1 MKRQLHKFETTMWLV
16 IKGVLYLLLMA
27 AFIVILGRRNIGL
40 TRPSRMLAIV
50 GTTFVVVGLLFLYV
64 YGGYDVGRKKSRP
77 IIYSLVLAVG
87 CTDVITYLELMI
99 MRVNNLTT
107 THFTLNGLDHLLVAF
122 LIQVVIIV
130 VFTYAGNWL
139 FFKIHDPERC
149 LVVTDSQ
156 KSLDEIA
163 YAIER
168 FQKQYKIDK
177 VLDYHDGEGVQSALR
192 VVETVFAYN
201 VPTDMRADIMSWSY
215 RYNVNVYFNP
225 EILDIVEV
233 NSKEYVL
240 DDVYLM
246 NKNVKSLTIQQRA
259 AKRLMDIILSVVLGV
274 LTSPFWLIG
283 MLAVKLYDGGPVIYK
298 QERATIHGK
307 RFNVYKI
314 RTMVPD
320 AGNDHSAT
328 KDDDRITP
336 PGRIL
341 RRFRIDEL
349 PQFWNVFIGD
359 MTFVGPRPE
368 MIKNVEEYTEELPE
382 FKYRLRVKAGLTGY
396 AQITGKY
403 NTSPKEKLIM
413 DMMYVEQFSLMRDLQ
428 LIFQTAIAVFRR
440 ESTEGF
446 GEQRQSGYTFEPYEP
461 AKAAAEQAL
470 TEADE
475 EEPAYNETV
484 ESGTDG

>member
-1 MKRQLHKFETTMWLV
+1 MWLV
-16 IKGVLYLLLMA
+16 IKGILYLLLLA
-27 AFIVILGRRNIGL
+27 AFIVILGRRNVGL

-64 YGGYDVGRKKSRP
+64 YGGYDIGRKKSRP
-77 IIYSLVLAVG
+77 IVYSLLLAVG

-107 THFTLNGLDHLLVAF
+107 THFRLSGLELLALAF
-122 LIQVVIIV
+122 IIQIAIIIF
-130 VFTYAGNWL
+130 FTYAGNWL

-156 KSLDEIA
+156 KSLDEIVF
-163 YAIER
+163 AIER
-168 FQKQYKIDK
+168 FRKQYKIIK
-177 VLDYHDGEGVQSALR
+177 VLDYHDREQIQSTLR

-201 VPTDMRADIMSWSY
+201 VPMDIRADIMNWSY
-215 RYNVNVYFNP
+215 KYNVNVYFNP
-225 EILDIVEV
+225 EIWDIVEV

-246 NKNVKSLTIQQRA
+246 NKNVKSLTMQQRV
-259 AKRLMDIILSVVLGV
+259 AKRLMDIILSLILGV
-274 LTSPFWLIG
+274 ITSPFWLIG
-283 MLAVKLYDGGPVIYK
+283 MIAVKLYDGGPVIFK
-298 QERATIHGK
+298 QERATIHGR

-314 RTMVPD
+314 RTMKPD

-336 PGRIL
+336 PGRVL

-349 PQFWNVFIGD
+349 PQLWNVFKGD
-359 MTFVGPRPE
+359 MAFVGPRPE
-368 MIKNVEEYTEELPE
+368 MIKNVDEYTEELPE

-396 AQITGKY
+396 AQIMGKY

-413 DMMYVEQFSLMRDLQ
+413 DMMYIEQFSIWHDMQ
-428 LIFQTAIAVFRR
+428 LIFQTAIAVFKK
-440 ESTEGF
+440 ESTEAF
-446 GEQRQSGYTFEPYEP
+446 GERGHCDYQFV
-461 AKAAAEQAL
+461 KW
-470 TEADE
+470 E
-475 EEPAYNETV
+475 EKDKT
-484 ESGTDG
+484 

>member
-1 MKRQLHKFETTMWLV
+1 MKRHLHKFETTMWLI
-16 IKGVLYLLLMA
+16 IKGILYLLLMA
-27 AFIVILGRRNIGL
+27 AFIVILGRRNVGL

-99 MRVNNLTT
+99 MRVNDLTT
-107 THFTLNGLDHLLVAF
+107 RHFQLNGVGHLCLVF
-122 LIQVVIIV
+122 VIQVVIIIA
-130 VFTYAGNWL
+130 FTYFGNWL

-156 KSLDEIA
+156 ESLDEIA
-163 YAIER
+163 YAIGR
-168 FQKQYKIDK
+168 FQKQYRITK
-177 VLDYHDGEGVQSALR
+177 VLDYHDKEQIQSTLR

-201 VPTDMRADIMSWSY
+201 IPMDCRADIMNWSY
-215 RYNVNVYFNP
+215 KYNVNVYFNP
-225 EILDIVEV
+225 EIWDIVEV
-233 NSKEYVL
+233 NAKDYVL

-246 NKNVKSLTIQQRA
+246 NKNVKSLTIQQRV
-259 AKRLMDIILSVVLGV
+259 AKRLLDIVLSVVIGV
-274 LTSPFWLIG
+274 ITSPFWLIG
-283 MLAVKLYDGGPVIYK
+283 MIAVKAYDGGPVIFK

-314 RTMVPD
+314 RTMRPD
-320 AGNDHSAT
+320 AGDDHSVT
-328 KDDDRITP
+328 QDDDRITP
-336 PGRIL
+336 PGRVL

-349 PQFWNVFIGD
+349 PQLWNVFVGD

-396 AQITGKY
+396 AQIMGKY

-413 DMMYVEQFSLMRDLQ
+413 DMMYIEQFSIMRDLQ
-428 LIFQTAIAVFRR
+428 LIFQTAIAVFSK
-440 ESTEGF
+440 ESTEAF
-446 GEQRQSGYTFEPYEP
+446 GEREHCGYTFVPYESEGKSGDH
-461 AKAAAEQAL
+461 ADSVE
-470 TEADE
+470 TDE
-475 EEPAYNETV
+475 EETV